1 VGSYE
6 YLTVVTDDAIV
17 VRAVQPF
24 EAFYRANY
32 RLVLACVYALAGP
45 ALAEDLTQEAFLVA
59 SQRWDEVGGLEN
71 PGAWVRRVA
80 INHAASAY
88 RRRRAEARA
97 LRRFAGGDHEAIPT
111 MSEHSE
117 EVWRAVRSLPRR
129 QREAIVLCLVAGY
142 SRMEAAELMNVGIET
157 IKTHLERG
165 RQALAMLLK
174 ESTI

>member
-1 VGSYE
+1 M
-6 YLTVVTDDAIV
+6 TDDAIV
-17 VRAVQPF
+17 VRALQPF

-45 ALAEDLTQEAFLVA
+45 AVAEDLTQEAFLVA
-59 SQRWDEVGGLEN
+59 SKRWDEVGVLEN

-88 RRRRAEARA
+88 RRRRVEARA
-97 LRRFAGGDHEAIPT
+97 LRRLAGGHHEAIPT
-111 MSEHSE
+111 MSEQSD

-142 SRMEAAELMNVGIET
+142 SRMEAAELMRVGLET

-165 RQALAMLLK
+165 RQALAELLK
-174 ESTI
+174 ENIE

>member
-1 VGSYE
+1 VPSYE

-32 RLVLACVYALAGP
+32 RPVLACLYALAGRG
-45 ALAEDLTQEAFLVA
+45 AAEDLTQEAFLAA
-59 SQRWDEVGGLEN
+59 SQRWEEVGVLDN

-80 INHAASAY
+80 INKAASAY

-97 LRRFAGGDHEAIPT
+97 VLRLAGEDHEAIPT
-111 MSEHSE
+111 MSEHSD

-142 SRMEAAELMNVGIET
+142 SRMEAAELMSVGIET

-165 RQALAMLLK
+165 RQALAELLK
-174 ESTI
+174 ENTE